1 MDNDT
6 IQKWAESNQWC
17 FLCAPNANVLNQNML
32 NKASGIP
39 HQILHHR
46 PSARS
51 GMNNIR
57 VMVEAMTD
65 SSVFYISSDAQGPY
79 EAILPSEI
87 TRLCD
92 LIEKNH

>member
-32 NKASGIP
+32 NKASGVP
-39 HQILHHR
+39 NQVLHYR
-46 PSARS
+46 TGLRS
-51 GMNNIR
+51 GMQNVR
-57 VMVEAMTD
+57 VIVDTMAG

-79 EAILPSEI
+79 EAILAGEI